1 VLRERRED
9 LDGGFGGTRGG
20 DRLRGER
27 WSGSGGIAEEGEE
40 VERSRSLFCDCLT
53 GGLRKASVF
62 CSYKGQGDSLVRWIR
77 RRVLWER

>member
-1 VLRERRED
+1 MLRERRED
-9 LDGGFGGTRGG
+9 LDGGLGGTRGG
-20 DRLRGER
+20 NRVRGESR
-27 WSGSGGIAEEGEE
+27 NGGGGVAEEGEE

-77 RRVLWER
+77 WRVLWER

>member
-40 VERSRSLFCDCLT
+40 VERS
-53 GGLRKASVF
+53 
-62 CSYKGQGDSLVRWIR
+62 
-77 RRVLWER
+77 